1 MKRSPYLR
9 TEINSRPK
17 MHIFNRPDHQHAG
30 AQEDS
35 RMMQVRGVIG
45 RAMSSIES
53 AVKLFADE
61 LEKYSSDAAT
71 P

>member
-35 RMMQVRGVIG
+35 RMMQARV
-45 RAMSSIES
+45 
-53 AVKLFADE
+53 LDE
-61 LEKYSSDAAT
+61 LNRFNKPVEKLEEK
-71 P
+71 PV